1 MLKENVSNYKCGQ
14 TVENEIFGGR
24 LPLYNA
30 FIRLTSNFESRRL
43 VDNES
48 YIITNITFSHNAEL
62 KKELLAALEKV
73 KNEELNDQEKAKCT
87 LKTFELG
94 CSSKSPS
101 IQAVC
106 IGTFMNSSF

>member
-1 MLKENVSNYKCGQ
+1 MENL
-14 TVENEIFGGR
+14 IFDG
-24 LPLYNA
+24 LLLLYHA
-30 FIRLTSNFESRRL
+30 FIRLTRNFESWWL

-48 YIITNITFSHNAEL
+48 YIITYITFSHNAEL

-106 IGTFMNSSF
+106 IGTFMNHSLWLIENRILYEDNF

>member
-1 MLKENVSNYKCGQ
+1 M
-14 TVENEIFGGR
+14 
-24 LPLYNA
+24 
-30 FIRLTSNFESRRL
+30 
-43 VDNES
+43 
-48 YIITNITFSHNAEL
+48 FSHNAEL

-106 IGTFMNSSF
+106 IGTYNNYDSYHMSHKPTDFTGNRIL